1 MKIALRGTGMMGERM
16 GGRLLDAGH
25 DLAVY
30 NRTRSRTAA
39 LAARGAAV
47 ADTPRAAA
55 EGVPGE
61 TLLDAFARS
70 EILPAWALGKLES
83 LGGGDVRTAFLL
95 ALADKDMRL
104 VAETATGLELPL
116 AETVAGA
123 YARAS
128 AAGLGDRDFSAVGA
142 TG

>member
-1 MKIALRGTGMMGERM
+1 MMGERM

-25 DLAVY
+25 DFAVY

-47 ADTPRAAA
+47 ADMPRAAA
-55 EGVPGE
+55 EGIPGE
-61 TLLDAFARS
+61 TLLDAFART

-83 LGGGDVRTAFLL
+83 LGGGEVRTAFSL

-104 VAETATGLELPL
+104 VAETATATGLELPL